1 MWPFTQHILIDTTQ
15 RGVLL
20 RDGKVTKVLSPGR
33 HAIPVLGKRNQ
44 LLRLDVA
51 NPLDKSEWVRAF
63 ETAKP
68 DLCETHLEI
77 VRPGKGE
84 VALVSLDNKLKYIIE
99 PGGDV
104 AFWKGLRNIRV
115 EILDVSDA
123 PKISRE
129 DITRVGATGS
139 RHITLSDIEAGHA
152 GLLFVDGELREQLKP
167 GLHAWWSAV
176 RKVVVKVVDTR
187 RQTTEVTAQEILT
200 KDRVSVRVTL
210 TAFWQITDVVKAGEA
225 KDLNEQIYRHIQ
237 FAIRDAVANRTLDEL
252 LDARGDLDTEL
263 TKSVQAMGAFAF
275 LGVEIDSVGLKDVIL
290 PGDMRE
296 ILNRVVEAEKQA
308 EANVI
313 RRREET
319 AATRSL
325 LNTARLMENNPL
337 LLRMKELETLEKL
350 TEKVGRIDV
359 STGSR
364 ANGLDGLITDLVK
377 LSPPKADDE

>member
-20 RDGKVTKVLSPGR
+20 RDEKVTLVLEPGR
-33 HAIPVLGKRNQ
+33 HSVPVLSKRNQ
-44 LLRLDVA
+44 VLYFDVA

-63 ETAKP
+63 QSEKP
-68 DLCETHLEI
+68 DLCTRHLEI

-84 VALVSLDNKLKYIIE
+84 IALVSLDNKLKYIIE

-104 AFWKGLRNIRV
+104 AFWKGLRDIRV
-115 EILDVSDA
+115 EVLDVSDA
-123 PKISRE
+123 PKISRD

-210 TAFWQITDVVKAGEA
+210 TAFWQITDAVKAGEA
-225 KDLNEQIYRHIQ
+225 KDMNEQIYRHIQ

-263 TKSVQAMGAFAF
+263 TKAVQAMGAFAS

-377 LSPPKADDE
+377 LSPAKADDD